1 MKLTFKAALI
11 ALGVFSA
18 GAAQAANAIVT
29 TSLNVRTGPGTGY
42 ASLGSIPSRAPV
54 NVQGCTS
61 GYGWCQVSY
70 GGLNGWASSRYL
82 AMREGGSNASSDD
95 FSRNAAL
102 IGIPLIAGLAIGAA
116 VNDRN
121 DRWDRRDYNRRH
133 WNRGDRGR
141 WDRNR
146 NWDRGRHW
154 DRPRG
159 NWDRP
164 HRDRGQRWRSN
175 SSDRGNGPR
184 GH

>member
-1 MKLTFKAALI
+1 MKLTLKMALI
-11 ALGVFSA
+11 ALGVISA
-18 GAAQAANAIVT
+18 GAAHAANAIVT
-29 TSLNVRTGPGTGY
+29 TNLNVRTGPGTGY

-61 GYGWCQVSY
+61 GYGWCQVNY
-70 GGLNGWASSRYL
+70 GGLTGWASSRYL
-82 AMREGGSNASSDD
+82 AMREGTGSGSSND

-102 IGIPLIAGLAIGAA
+102 IGIPLIAGVAIGAA
-116 VNDRN
+116 INDRN

-133 WNRGDRGR
+133 WDRGR

-146 NWDRGRHW
+146 NWNRGRHW
-154 DRPRG
+154 ERPRG

-164 HRDRGQRWRSN
+164 YRNQRLRPN

-184 GH
+184 GN